1 MEARWPEGGHDARSI
16 ARTNASQ
23 AFAGAVH
30 PIGTY
35 IDEQP
40 LECTDGPG
48 HLTGISPVDGI
59 QVLLSACPTDAA
71 VRSLG
76 LWDWGEAFV
85 TKGGIDCGPG
95 TTSHE
100 IFESSTGPW
109 SDKRSW
115 RHATSVSE
123 SKSKCPK
130 QPSISPASAVS
141 YTCQASDLWGSDFGL
156 RLTTGCRASSGRGI
170 RMSRSGDAPVTRPPR
185 PPGSSACD
193 GPMQATQ
200 VGFLSRLHSPASGQ
214 YGGDRLP

>member
-1 MEARWPEGGHDARSI
+1 VEARWPEGGHDARSI

-76 LWDWGEAFV
+76 LWDWGAAFV

-115 RHATSVSE
+115 RHATSVYE
-123 SKSKCPK
+123 SKSKCPN
-130 QPSISPASAVS
+130 S
-141 YTCQASDLWGSDFGL
+141 QASV
-156 RLTTGCRASSGRGI
+156 R
-170 RMSRSGDAPVTRPPR
+170 PR
-185 PPGSSACD
+185 PFLTLVRLLIFG
-193 GPMQATQ
+193 
-200 VGFLSRLHSPASGQ
+200 VLILGFV
-214 YGGDRLP
+214 